1 MTIARRS
8 SGLSKPKEG
17 GEAIMAGTKK
27 ILIVD
32 DEPDFLLA
40 LQRTLEAKEY
50 QVATAS
56 SKAEAQESIKHE
68 EPDVIILGTI
78 TPRGEAFSLHQW
90 LRRNPRTSDLAIL
103 VLDAAPERQLIKG
116 WTRDEAVMMEA
127 EDYVTKPIE
136 PASLALRTQAVL
148 ERATKRI
155 KVLIVD
161 DHSVV
166 RDGVRAVLMLQKDIE
181 VVGEAVNGKDAVEK
195 VGQLSPDVVIM
206 DIVMPEMDGLE
217 ATRQIYKEYP
227 QTRVVMLSQY
237 DDEENVAAAEQIG
250 AHGFIPKRAASSQL
264 INGIKT
270 IYYVGAHLQRPT
282 ATVSNESKGTMRD
295 F

>member
-1 MTIARRS
+1 
-8 SGLSKPKEG
+8 
-17 GEAIMAGTKK
+17 MATTKK

-40 LQRTLEAKEY
+40 LQKTLEARLY

-56 SKAEAQESIKHE
+56 NKAEVQERIKTID
-68 EPDVIILGTI
+68 PDVIILGTM

-90 LRRNPRTSDLAIL
+90 LRQHPKTKDLPVL
-103 VLDAAPERQLIKG
+103 VIDAAPEKQLIKG
-116 WTRDEAVMMEA
+116 WRRDEAMVMEA
-127 EDYVTKPIE
+127 EDYVAKPIE
-136 PASLALRTQAVL
+136 PASMAVRTQAVL
-148 ERATKRI
+148 ERAAKRI

-166 RDGVRAVLMLQKDIE
+166 RDGIRAVLTLQKDIE

-195 VGQLSPDVVIM
+195 VRQLLPDVVIM

-217 ATRQIYKEYP
+217 ATKRIYKEYP
-227 QTRVVMLSQY
+227 QTRVLMLSQY
-237 DDEENVAAAEQIG
+237 DDEENILAAEQLG
-250 AHGFIPKRAASSQL
+250 AYGFIPKRAASSQL

-270 IYYVGAHLQRPT
+270 IYYMGEHLQRPAT
-282 ATVSNESKGTMRD
+282 ASG
-295 F
+295 

>member
-1 MTIARRS
+1 M
-8 SGLSKPKEG
+8 
-17 GEAIMAGTKK
+17 AITKK

-40 LQRTLEAKEY
+40 LQRTLEARLY

-56 SKAEAQESIKHE
+56 NKAEVQERIKTID
-68 EPDVIILGTI
+68 PDVIILGTM

-90 LRRNPRTSDLAIL
+90 LRQHPKTKDLPVL
-103 VLDAAPERQLIKG
+103 VIDAAPEKQLIKG
-116 WTRDEAVMMEA
+116 WRKDEAMVMEA
-127 EDYVTKPIE
+127 EDYIAKPIE
-136 PASLALRTQAVL
+136 PASMAVRTQAVL
-148 ERATKRI
+148 ERAAKRI

-166 RDGVRAVLMLQKDIE
+166 RDGIRAVLTLQKDIE

-195 VGQLSPDVVIM
+195 TRQLLPDVVIM

-217 ATRQIYKEYP
+217 ATKRIYKEYP
-227 QTRVVMLSQY
+227 QARVLMLSQY
-237 DDEENVAAAEQIG
+237 DDEENILAAEQLG
-250 AHGFIPKRAASSQL
+250 AYGFIPKRAASSQL

-270 IYYVGAHLQRPT
+270 IYYMGEHLQRP
-282 ATVSNESKGTMRD
+282 ATTSG
-295 F
+295 

>member
-1 MTIARRS
+1 MTT
-8 SGLSKPKEG
+8 
-17 GEAIMAGTKK
+17 TKK

-40 LQRTLEAKEY
+40 LQRTLEARLY

-56 SKAEAQESIKHE
+56 NKAEVQERIKTID
-68 EPDVIILGTI
+68 PDVIILGTM

-90 LRRNPRTSDLAIL
+90 LRQHPKTKDLPVL
-103 VLDAAPERQLIKG
+103 VIDAAPEKQLIKG
-116 WTRDEAVMMEA
+116 WRKDEAMVMEA
-127 EDYVTKPIE
+127 EDYIAKPIE
-136 PASLALRTQAVL
+136 PASMAVRTQAVL
-148 ERATKRI
+148 ERAAKRI

-166 RDGVRAVLMLQKDIE
+166 RDGIRAVLTLQKDIE

-195 VGQLSPDVVIM
+195 TRQLLPDVVIM

-217 ATRQIYKEYP
+217 ATKRIYKEYP
-227 QTRVVMLSQY
+227 QARVLMLSQY
-237 DDEENVAAAEQIG
+237 DDEENILAAEQLG
-250 AHGFIPKRAASSQL
+250 AYGFIPKRAASSQL

-270 IYYVGAHLQRPT
+270 IYYMGEHLQRPAT
-282 ATVSNESKGTMRD
+282 ASG
-295 F
+295 

>member
-1 MTIARRS
+1 M
-8 SGLSKPKEG
+8 
-17 GEAIMAGTKK
+17 AITKK

-40 LQRTLEAKEY
+40 LQRTLEARLY

-56 SKAEAQESIKHE
+56 NKAEVQERIKTID
-68 EPDVIILGTI
+68 PDVIILGTM

-90 LRRNPRTSDLAIL
+90 LRQHPKTKDLPVL
-103 VLDAAPERQLIKG
+103 VIDAAPEKQLIKG
-116 WTRDEAVMMEA
+116 WRKDEAMVMEA
-127 EDYVTKPIE
+127 EDYIAKPIE
-136 PASLALRTQAVL
+136 PASMAVRTQAVL
-148 ERATKRI
+148 ERAAKRI

-166 RDGVRAVLMLQKDIE
+166 RDGIRAVLTLQKDIE

-195 VGQLSPDVVIM
+195 TRQLLPDVVIM

-217 ATRQIYKEYP
+217 ATKRIYKEYP
-227 QTRVVMLSQY
+227 QARVLMLSQY
-237 DDEENVAAAEQIG
+237 DDEENILAAEQLG
-250 AHGFIPKRAASSQL
+250 AYGFIPKRAASSQL

-270 IYYVGAHLQRPT
+270 IYYMGEHLQRPAT
-282 ATVSNESKGTMRD
+282 ASG
-295 F
+295 